1 MRAGRRRDTWVSL
14 VSSTCL
20 HLLKCSSLLVR
31 PAHMVSFTGCLCHL
45 LLLLPRPSSIPPHSQ
60 GDDSAIHAPRGA
72 QLHEPQDQLPPSS
85 NLCSSHHR
93 WPLGHVD
100 PVDCKVEEGRTPKQ
114 CIPAFPRGEQGS
126 SHFIPAAPSRSR
138 SPCWASLE
146 AHHGPTHLT
155 IPIKLLCC
163 CFLTTYLFIQ

>member
-45 LLLLPRPSSIPPHSQ
+45 LLLLLPRPSSIPPHSQ
-60 GDDSAIHAPRGA
+60 GDHSAIHAPRGA

-85 NLCSSHHR
+85 NLCSPITGGLWDTWILWIAR
-93 WPLGHVD
+93 LRKEGPLNN
-100 PVDCKVEEGRTPKQ
+100 
-114 CIPAFPRGEQGS
+114 AFQL
-126 SHFIPAAPSRSR
+126 
-138 SPCWASLE
+138 SLE
-146 AHHGPTHLT
+146 GNKAHPISSLQHPAGPHAGHHSR
-155 IPIKLLCC
+155 P
-163 CFLTTYLFIQ
+163 TTVPHT